1 MRSGY
6 TYIALREREE
16 DKSNDRTSFK
26 FKLARTNFIRG
37 NGGWFWLARFHALES
52 QEWKIKQSDFR
63 EIRSNYAN

>member
-52 QEWKIKQSDFR
+52 QE
-63 EIRSNYAN
+63 